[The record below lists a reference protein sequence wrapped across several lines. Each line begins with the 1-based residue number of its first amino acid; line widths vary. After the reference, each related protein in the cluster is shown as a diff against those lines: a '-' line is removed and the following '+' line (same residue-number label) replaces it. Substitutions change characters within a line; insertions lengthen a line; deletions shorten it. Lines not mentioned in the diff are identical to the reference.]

1 MKRVFEIVCVA
12 AIVAAL
18 GSAAMAM
25 DIITVPVG
33 NPGNA
38 ADTEV
43 MTPDGTSGYGSVVYT
58 YNIGKYEVTAGQYC
72 EFLNAVDPNGANAD
86 GLYTSGMNNE
96 EWGCQITWNSG
107 SGAYDFSGAPSGTA
121 ADWRDRPVNYVS
133 WYDAAMY
140 ANWATSGNIHQ
151 GAYDTSATGWGSS
164 NASDYT
170 GITAHDSVA
179 MDALVATY
187 GKVYVIP
194 TEDEWY
200 KAAYHK
206 NDGVTGNYYDYPTS
220 SDTTPSNDRID
231 PDPENSANYAANWP
245 NDVTIGGPYWR
256 TEVGEFENSESPYD
270 TFDQGGNLYEWNEAI
285 LYGSQRGWRGG
296 SFLSNATGLHVSSGF
311 HYDPAGV
318 YSGLGFRVSEIPEP
332 ATLSLLALGGLAIL
346 RKRRRSGVSSQ

>member
-1 MKRVFEIVCVA
+1 MILSVGSTAQATVVDIV
-12 AIVAAL
+12 
-18 GSAAMAM
+18 
-25 DIITVPVG
+25 TVPVG

-38 ADTEV
+38 ADST
-43 MTPDGTSGYGSVVYT
+43 GYGAVSYE
-58 YNIGKYEVTAGQYC
+58 YNIGKYEVTAGQYRD
-72 EFLNAVDPNGANAD
+72 FLNAVDPTGANAD
-86 GLYTSGMNNE
+86 GLYNSSMDSNSY
-96 EWGCQITWNSG
+96 GCQITRNSG
-107 SGAYDFSGAPSGTA
+107 STYDFSGAPSGTTE
-121 ADWRDRPVNYVS
+121 ADWENRPVNYVS
-133 WYDAAMY
+133 WYNAAMY
-140 ANWATSGNIHQ
+140 ANWATSGNINQ
-151 GAYDTSATGWGSS
+151 GAYDTSAGTNWGSS

-179 MDALVATY
+179 MDALVATH